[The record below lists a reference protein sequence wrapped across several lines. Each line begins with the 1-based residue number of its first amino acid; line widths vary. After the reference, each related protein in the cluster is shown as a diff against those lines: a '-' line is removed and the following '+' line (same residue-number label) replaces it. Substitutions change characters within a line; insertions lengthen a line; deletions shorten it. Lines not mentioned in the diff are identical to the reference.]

1 MKPQVHSFVLSGGIG
16 SRLWPFSRADNPKQ
30 FHRLTGAHSMLRN
43 TIRRFSE
50 SDGLFGPVNVI
61 ASADHAQ
68 IVRQET
74 VVEGVLAEQCL
85 FEPTGRNTAAA
96 VALAAQ
102 EILEK
107 HGDGLVLIVP
117 SDHEITTINQFH
129 DTISSGVASAH
140 AGALVVFGIT
150 PTRPETG
157 YGYVKTGDHDAT
169 GTLRV
174 ERFVEKPD
182 TQTAERYLQSGG
194 YFWNAG
200 MILFQAST
208 MAGHFKALAPEIW
221 QGVEASRAAASTELA
236 GSFLPMEEY
245 SKIPSHP
252 VDTVILEN
260 AENITLVPAQFK
272 WSDIGS
278 WQSLY
283 EIAEKDERNNV
294 SIGDVVAVDC
304 EGSYFHNEGPLIS
317 AYGLKGMAVISTD
330 DATFVAPLEHSQD
343 VKNVFQKLDQGNRS
357 EVRVSVGL
365 SRAKNPGTNVER
377 VHRWLTEIGL
387 PLWAKIGVDHVHGG
401 FHEVLGFDEKSLN
414 KPKRL
419 RTMARQTWCFAQA
432 AKHNWC
438 EGADALVHHGLDW
451 LDAAANAEVPFAS
464 VASVDGKPENTRM
477 DAYDQSFVLLA
488 AAAALDAGFER
499 ARPLGELVL
508 QTFSEKFFDADNNAW
523 FETSEG
529 ASLERRANPHMHLLE
544 AFLAWQEVTGSKEA
558 QTYADGIVEL
568 FRTKFFDRDNWAV
581 IEVLGPN
588 FEPLASDKGELTEP
602 GHHFEWAWLL
612 GEHARQRGQAHAD
625 EARKVYATG
634 VSQGLSRKTNLGWA
648 SITRDGVPIDR
659 HHRSWPQAEALK
671 AAIILD
677 RTGKQEL
684 AGEIEARVDRLF
696 AWHLDNAPEGLWV
709 DRIDEH
715 GVATATDVP
724 ASILYHIVGA
734 FQAYLNHFGDRSA

>member
-1 MKPQVHSFVLSGGIG
+1 MSALVHSFVLSGGIG

-43 TIRRFSE
+43 TIRRF
-50 SDGLFGPVNVI
+50 GGNNQLFGPVRVI

-74 VVEGVLAEQCL
+74 VVEGVLSDQCL

-102 EILEK
+102 DILDKE
-107 HGDGLVLIVP
+107 GDGLVLIVP
-117 SDHEITTINQFH
+117 SDHEINTTDEFH
-129 DTISSGVASAH
+129 STISDGIASAES
-140 AGALVVFGIT
+140 GALVVFGIT

-157 YGYVKTGDHDAT
+157 YGYVKTHGHDET
-169 GTLRV
+169 GALKV

-182 TQTAERYLQSGG
+182 VDTAQKYLKDGG
-194 YFWNAG
+194 YYWNAG
-200 MILFQAST
+200 MILFRASV
-208 MAGHFKALAPEIW
+208 MAEHFQTLAPEIW
-221 QGVEASRAAASTELA
+221 SGVKAARSKAVSGLA
-236 GSFLPMEEY
+236 GSFLPLEEY
-245 SKIPSHP
+245 AAVPSHP

-260 AENITLVPAQFK
+260 AKNISLVPAQFK

-283 EIAEKDERNNV
+283 EIATKDGRGNV

-304 EGSYFHNEGPLIS
+304 DDSYFHNEGPLIS

-343 VKNVFQKLDQGNRS
+343 VKNVFQELDQGNRS

-365 SRAKNPGTNVER
+365 SRAKSPGTNVER

-387 PLWAKIGVDHVHGG
+387 PLWAKIGPDFENGG
-401 FHEVLGFDEKSLN
+401 FHEAVGFDEVSLN

-432 AKHNWC
+432 AKYGWC
-438 EGADALVHHGLDW
+438 EDADKLVHHGLDW
-451 LDAAANAEVPFAS
+451 LEATANADSPFACIT
-464 VASVDGKPENTRM
+464 SVDGKPQSNHM

-488 AAAALDAGFER
+488 AAAAVDAGFER
-499 ARPLGELVL
+499 AKPLGNFVL
-508 QTFSEKFFDADNNAW
+508 KTFKEKFFDEVNNGW
-523 FETSEG
+523 FETSAG
-529 ASLERRANPHMHLLE
+529 ASQERRANPHMHLLE
-544 AFLAWQEVTGSKEA
+544 AFLAWHETTGSAETKK
-558 QTYADGIVEL
+558 YADDIVEL
-568 FRTKFFDRDNWAV
+568 FRTKFFDRENWAV
-581 IEVLGPN
+581 IEVLGKN
-588 FEPLASDKGELTEP
+588 YEPLATDKGEITEP

-612 GEHARQRGQAHAD
+612 GEHARQRGQSHPD

-659 HHRSWPQAEALK
+659 YHRSWPQAEALK

-709 DRIDEH
+709 DRIDEN

-734 FQAYLNHFGDRSA
+734 FQAYLNHFGKPSV